1 MQVPSTYF
9 AHEELDY
16 HLHLLSSAPLNFH
29 GDVSQHHVFTEH
41 ETHLVKCTMRLK
53 KEFKSIRQGSAERI
67 DFVKQFKDDIAA
79 LSPLVPDQVIY
90 LLRVSEY

>member
-1 MQVPSTYF
+1 M
-9 AHEELDY
+9 
-16 HLHLLSSAPLNFH
+16 LSSAPLNFH

-53 KEFKSIRQGSAERI
+53 KEFKSIPQGSLARA

-79 LSPLVPDQVIY
+79 LSPLVPDQVTC
-90 LLRVSEY
+90 LLPVPEY